1 MYDLVFCVALVF
13 FRAAAKRCFRGMLR
27 STSGNNVVVFIRK
40 TGPLSRGIRRVR
52 VPSGIGFT
60 GARGSSCFVCCWWRF
75 AHGGTRTPPPGQ
87 GVCVVCIAPVFRPQ
101 TRPLA
106 MKKSMNCESYI
117 CAAMF
122 PTQSASNPWKCY
134 GGSVTRGAPKRG
146 ALTCP
151 RSPKTDKSVNFEY
164 FPQPCEQNIFQYD

>member
-1 MYDLVFCVALVF
+1 MIWFFVLALVF
-13 FRAAAKRCFRGMLR
+13 FRAAAKRCSRDMLR

-60 GARGSSCFVCCWWRF
+60 GARGSSCFVYCWWRF

-101 TRPLA
+101 IRPLA
-106 MKKSMNCESYI
+106 MKKSMNCESYM

-122 PTQSASNPWKCY
+122 PTQFYFVVVDVP
-134 GGSVTRGAPKRG
+134 SVDSPRPTRGNVTVVRLRG
-146 ALTCP
+146 GLLNAAHSLG
-151 RSPKTDKSVNFEY
+151 SKTSF
-164 FPQPCEQNIFQYD
+164 NITGTKY